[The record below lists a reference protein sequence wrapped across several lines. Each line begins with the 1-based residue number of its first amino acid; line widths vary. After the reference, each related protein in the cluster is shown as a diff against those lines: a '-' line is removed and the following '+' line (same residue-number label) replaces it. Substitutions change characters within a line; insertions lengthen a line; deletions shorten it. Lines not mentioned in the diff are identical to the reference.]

1 MSFQTRALLLTL
13 AIELPCVLAL
23 GHARGW
29 MKSPQRLA
37 WLLAA
42 CAATL
47 CTHPFAWE
55 AAITH
60 NPDLTPE
67 GKVARIEGAVV
78 LAEAVLYALA
88 LRLHPLR
95 ALALSFLANTTSFLV
110 GLLWLR

>member
-13 AIELPCVLAL
+13 LVEIPCILAL

-29 MKSPQRLA
+29 MKSSQRLA

-60 NPDLTPE
+60 SPDLTPE

-78 LAEAVLYALA
+78 LAEAMLYAIA
-88 LRLHPLR
+88 LRLQPLR
-95 ALALSFLANTTSFLV
+95 ALALSGLANLASFLV
-110 GLLWLR
+110 GLLWLG